1 MARLLIGTSGVE
13 SQPVIGPSL
22 WAATPRT
29 HLASLSAPRTH
40 RTRRPHPVRY
50 VQILSSIVAHLAL
63 RGRPNLGSRYATE
76 AAHSAPALQVRSLA
90 CRCRF
95 RSDVHRVISVQI
107 LWIIKFTELVNSYDD
122 LLHIILMYKGNVKI
136 LLRSPE

>member
-1 MARLLIGTSGVE
+1 MAIEASKSLFKTAILIRPALARLLIGTSGVE

-29 HLASLSAPRTH
+29 HLASLNAPRTH
-40 RTRRPHPVRY
+40 RTGRPHPPLTSVRY

-90 CRCRF
+90 YRCRF
-95 RSDVHRVISVQI
+95 RSDVRRVISVQI
-107 LWIIKFTELVNSYDD
+107 L
-122 LLHIILMYKGNVKI
+122 
-136 LLRSPE
+136 